1 MYHRLVD
8 NGEFA
13 VKQWL
18 LAVINE
24 DRFTCHFQVLL
35 VTQTVTVLDAPQKT
49 IRLKFQRIILK
60 IVIFIPK
67 VMIHREYN
75 ALLHNVEFSL
85 MFGQNF
91 YYYETNW
98 DDLDLDFLT
107 IFDSFWSEI
116 EEIESKILGHKFQLY
131 LTINK
136 TIYHN
141 VRYQNVA
148 TVKVVLFCL
157 LKMSSN
163 C

>member
-1 MYHRLVD
+1 
-8 NGEFA
+8 
-13 VKQWL
+13 
-18 LAVINE
+18 
-24 DRFTCHFQVLL
+24 
-35 VTQTVTVLDAPQKT
+35 
-49 IRLKFQRIILK
+49 
-60 IVIFIPK
+60 
-67 VMIHREYN
+67 MIHREYN